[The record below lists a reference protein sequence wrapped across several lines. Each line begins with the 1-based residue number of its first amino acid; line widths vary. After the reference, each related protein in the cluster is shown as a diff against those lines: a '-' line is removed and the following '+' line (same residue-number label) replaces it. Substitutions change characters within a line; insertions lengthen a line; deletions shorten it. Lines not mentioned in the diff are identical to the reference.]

1 MAPLPFA
8 LSALVSGLL
17 ALERKAF
24 LQAMASRPLIAG
36 TLVGLS
42 FARPVEGLSM
52 GAMLELFFLGGVNM
66 GAALP
71 DNELFAAVA
80 ASSCACALSDRLQAP
95 TPSALAVAA
104 LAALPA
110 AKLGKLADQLSERVN
125 AWAAA
130 RAQADGPMPLRLN
143 HNLYGL
149 WLPFASTAT
158 AALGGGLAGRYVLAP
173 ALAASP
179 RPLSR
184 ALGFAW
190 GALLLTAA
198 AVALRSIRTA
208 RAGLFAGV
216 SAAVAA
222 GAQVLRIF
230 AP

>member
-36 TLVGLS
+36 CLVGLT
-42 FARPVEGLSM
+42 FARPIEGLSV

-71 DNELFAAVA
+71 DNELFATVA
-80 ASSCACALSDRLQAP
+80 ASACACALSECSGVPA
-95 TPSALAVAA
+95 PSALALSA
-104 LAALPA
+104 LVALPA
-110 AKLGKLADQLSERVN
+110 AKLGKLSDRLSERVN
-125 AWAAA
+125 AWVVGKAE
-130 RAQADGPMPLRLN
+130 ADGPMAARLK

-149 WLPFASTAT
+149 WLPFTSTAA
-158 AALGGGLAGRYVLAP
+158 AALAGGLLGRFLLAP

-184 ALGFAW
+184 ALEFAW

-222 GAQVLRIF
+222 GAQVLRMF

>member
-36 TLVGLS
+36 CLVGLA
-42 FARPVEGLSM
+42 FARPIEGLSV

-80 ASSCACALSDRLQAP
+80 ASSCACALSDSIGPP
-95 TPSALAVAA
+95 TPSALALSTLV
-104 LAALPA
+104 ALPA
-110 AKLGKLADQLSERVN
+110 AKLGKLADRLSERVN

-130 RAQADGPMPLRLN
+130 QAQSDGPMSARLK

-149 WLPFASTAT
+149 WLPFASTAA
-158 AALGGGLAGRYVLAP
+158 AALAGGFLGRFVLAP

-179 RPLSR
+179 RPLTR

-208 RAGLFAGV
+208 RAGLVAGV

-222 GAQVLRIF
+222 GAQVLRML